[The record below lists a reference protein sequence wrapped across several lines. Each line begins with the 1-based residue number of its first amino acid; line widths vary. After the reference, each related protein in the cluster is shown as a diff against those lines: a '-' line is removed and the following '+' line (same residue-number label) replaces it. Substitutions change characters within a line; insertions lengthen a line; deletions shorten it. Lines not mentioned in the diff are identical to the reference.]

1 MAHKWNSLEWMEKP
15 HETKTSPVSS
25 PNCNKTAAKLYKI
38 CAKCIGKDNKCA
50 QQDSG
55 RRSFLVHRS
64 HFRRLRLALQ
74 LANYH
79 RVKFAH
85 TIPTGPKFNLFP
97 CCTSFVGF
105 FLVHFSCCMALS
117 WKKKLF
123 ESKWTVLC
131 LILSPVHSH
140 SASVCLTL
148 KH

>member
-97 CCTSFVGF
+97 CCTSFVSF
-105 FLVHFSCCMALS
+105 FFVHFSCCMALS
-117 WKKKLF
+117 WKKLF

-140 SASVCLTL
+140 SAYVCLTL